1 MGGSGVSSYDRS
13 MSSLQIPARRPGVF
27 AGLQRWCAS
36 IYSVRRRIATAAAAL
51 LVLGFGS
58 HVVFGQ
64 NGLMAYDQKRQDTKT
79 LDAELKNLQR
89 ENEVLKAHVDRLQND
104 PSAIEHQ
111 AREELHYTRPG
122 EVIYALPAPKGTQ
135 Q

>member
-1 MGGSGVSSYDRS
+1 
-13 MSSLQIPARRPGVF
+13 MSSPQIPARRQGMF
-27 AGLQRWCAS
+27 ARLQRRCAS
-36 IYSVRRRIATAAAAL
+36 IYSVRRRIATGAAAA
-51 LVLGFGS
+51 LVLGFGY

-89 ENEVLKAHVDRLQND
+89 ENEALKMHVDRLQND

-122 EVIYALPAPKGTQ
+122 EVIYTLPASEAQK
-135 Q
+135 